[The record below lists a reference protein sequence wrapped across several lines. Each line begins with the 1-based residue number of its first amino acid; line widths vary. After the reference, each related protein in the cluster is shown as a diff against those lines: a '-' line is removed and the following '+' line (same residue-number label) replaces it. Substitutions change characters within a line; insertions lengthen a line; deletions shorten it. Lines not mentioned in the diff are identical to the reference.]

1 MTPERWE
8 QVQALLHEAIAVRP
22 EERAH
27 YLDIAC
33 GDDRSLRGEVDEL
46 LLAHD
51 RPGTLDSLAGGQI
64 APYVAEL
71 RRPRSESADPIPK
84 PPRFTDLERLGGGG
98 MGVVYRARDS
108 MLDRTVAL
116 KFLSRQLGTD
126 AEAKARFIAEAQAA
140 AALEH
145 PNICTIYEIDETRD
159 GQLYMAMPYYEG
171 ETLKERIA
179 RGPLPVAHALAIA
192 LEVARGLGKA
202 HERGI
207 VHRDI
212 KPANVVITTDGLVKI
227 LDFGI
232 AKLGGANVT
241 QPGALLGTVAYMS
254 PEQAA
259 SEAVDQRTDV
269 WALGVVL
276 YEMLAGVRPFH
287 GEDSRAVIYA
297 IQSSDAEPVR
307 ARRDDIPAALDAMLA
322 TALARRPADRFQSMH
337 DFIDEMT
344 SLEFLLTPAALAA
357 PLRSPPVQSGAGSA
371 SLSLDDERGE
381 VTVLVSILSGYAS
394 LIERCAPEEVERVT
408 SRVRN
413 VTVDVIRRHGG
424 HIEELDGDRLRAI
437 FGIPEMHEDDAV
449 RAIRAALA
457 LHHEVREVADSTA
470 AGPGRTIRMQSGV
483 HTGSVVVQRLRRPGR
498 DYKVAGAAVN
508 GAARLASLA
517 MSDAI
522 LTSPECQR
530 LVAPFFAMRECAPVM
545 LDAGMPPITP
555 YIVHGESGHSTRL
568 EAAMRTGLTPYTGRG
583 VELAAL
589 ENRLDEARRGDG
601 RFVAVVGDVGAGK
614 SRLLY
619 ELRRGVEEEDVRV
632 LRGRC
637 QSYGGTTPYLPFIEA
652 LRDLLGVGVRDRDGH
667 AAEALAAKVY
677 AVDASLESCIP
688 LYLHLL
694 SMPTDA
700 YPVPRHL
707 QGERFQ
713 AAMLDALVAIFTMCA
728 RERPTLILLED
739 WHWVDVASRD
749 VLRQLVAMLP
759 TCPLLVVAS
768 CRPDDAIEWGSA
780 EHQSTIHLGPLARD
794 ASVAIMRSVLH
805 ADRISPALARHVHE
819 RTAGNPFFLEE
830 VCQTLMEEGALTISD
845 GEAVATDAS
854 GAVHFPATVQAV
866 IRSRLDRLQRD
877 EREVLRVASV
887 IGREFARDV
896 LEYVLAGAIDPSRPL
911 DRLAS
916 AGLIQQTSVVPEPS
930 YRFKHVLTQEVTYET
945 LLEHQR
951 RTLHG
956 AVGRALEKLRPDVET
971 RLELLARHFSRAE
984 LWRDAVGYGVRAAE
998 RATALSQFSDALGTL
1013 ERSQSWLLHLADDDE
1028 RRELLAGILL
1038 RQERLCETLGLRGR
1052 QQQLVDD
1059 LIALLAPAG
1068 SSATLAEAYLRQ
1080 GDIYT
1085 LLRRFDAADRALGT
1099 ALRMTRERGDAA
1111 GERNALRSIGLL
1123 RWHEGNNAAALAL
1136 AENALEIDRERRD
1149 EHAVAGDIANIGIIL
1164 KNMGELDRARGVL
1177 EEALAME
1184 VVNEDPLK
1192 RSFVFHNLANVH
1204 RALGDNEKALDY
1216 LRRANELAAEP
1227 KLPIQRS
1234 FHLTAMAHI
1243 YLQQGMV
1250 DEALRVYGQAV
1261 ELSRTA
1267 HHADGLAQELR
1278 MLGELLFGLG
1288 RFAEALPHYAEA
1300 IGLFAQLEDHR
1311 SEAAMWTRVADVH
1324 ERDGAFQEAGA
1335 AWRTARS
1342 LHRRM
1347 ENSRAELEALE
1358 GMARCERRLHAADAI
1373 PLYEEAVGLAA
1384 AGGDLRREGALHNQL
1399 GIVHWEGGRYAAA
1412 LRHYETALRIFRGLD
1427 DTVHEGLM
1435 LNSMGAT
1442 LQRLLRYEEARTVLE
1457 QGLEINRRTGERLLE
1472 AHSLAALGDVYRA
1485 IGRLDE
1491 AEAQYTSALE
1501 LRRAMHDPA
1510 GEGWMLHNIA
1520 CLYIERGAADAAA
1533 RYSSLAK
1540 ERAERSGNAR
1550 LLAACAAAP
1559 AGPLRARTRKP
1570 TRG

>member
-51 RPGTLDSLAGGQI
+51 RPGTLDSLASGNI

-71 RRPRSESADPIPK
+71 RRPRSEPADPIPK

-159 GQLYMAMPYYEG
+159 GQLYMAMPFYEG

-259 SEAVDQRTDV
+259 SEVVDQRTDV

-276 YEMLAGVRPFH
+276 YEMLAGVRPFR

-297 IQSSDAEPVR
+297 IQSSDLEPIR
-307 ARRDDIPAALDAMLA
+307 AQRDDIPAALDAVLA
-322 TALARRPADRFQSMH
+322 TALAKRPADRFQSMR

-344 SLEFLLTPAALAA
+344 SLEFLLAPAALAT
-357 PLRSPPVQSGAGSA
+357 PLDSPRPPGGRVGT
-371 SLSLDDERGE
+371 SLSLDDERRE
-381 VTVLVSILSGYAS
+381 VTALVSILSGYAS
-394 LIERCAPEEVERVT
+394 LIERCPPDEVERVT

-437 FGIPEMHEDDAV
+437 FGVPEVHEDDVV
-449 RAIRAALA
+449 RATRAALA
-457 LHHEVREVADSTA
+457 LHHAVRQVAAAVAD
-470 AGPGRTIRMQSGV
+470 GPAHAIRMQSGV
-483 HTGSVVVQRLRRPGR
+483 HTGSVVVQRLRRPGH
-498 DYKVAGAAVN
+498 DYHVAGTAVD
-508 GAARLASLA
+508 GAARLAALA
-517 MSDAI
+517 MPDAI

-530 LVAPFFAMRECAPVM
+530 LVAPFFATSECAPVL
-545 LDAGMPPITP
+545 LDAGTPPITP
-555 YIVHGESGHSTRL
+555 YVVQGESGFSTRL
-568 EAAMRTGLTPYTGRG
+568 EAAMQTGLTPYTGRG
-583 VELAAL
+583 MELTTL
-589 ENRLDEARRGDG
+589 EGRLDEALRGEG
-601 RFVAVVGDVGAGK
+601 RFVVVVGEAGVGK

-619 ELRRGVEEEDVRV
+619 ELRRKVADGGAR
-632 LRGRC
+632 LLGGRC

-652 LRDLLGVGVRDRDGH
+652 LRQLLGVGVHDRD
-667 AAEALAAKVY
+667 AEAADALAERTRAI
-677 AVDASLESCIP
+677 DPSLESCIP

-694 SMPTDA
+694 SIPTDA
-700 YPVPRHL
+700 YPLPRHL

-728 RERPTLILLED
+728 RERPTLILFED

-759 TCPLLVVAS
+759 TCPLLVVVS
-768 CRPDDAIEWGSA
+768 CRPDDAMEWGSA
-780 EHQSTIHLGPLARD
+780 EHQTTIHLGPLEPD
-794 ASVAIMRSVLH
+794 ASIAIMRSVLH
-805 ADRISPALARHVHE
+805 AEQISPALAHQLHE
-819 RTAGNPFFLEE
+819 RTGGNPFFLEE
-830 VCQTLMEEGALTISD
+830 VCQTLLEEGALTVSD
-845 GEAVATDAS
+845 GVAVAADAS
-854 GAVHFPATVQAV
+854 GVVHFPATVQAV
-866 IRSRLDRLQRD
+866 IRSRLDRLERD

-887 IGREFARDV
+887 IGREFSRDV
-896 LEYVLAGAIDPSRPL
+896 LEHVLAGAMDPSRPL
-911 DRLAS
+911 DRLAR
-916 AGLIQQTSVVPEPS
+916 AGLIQQTSVVPEQN

-956 AVGRALEKLRPDVET
+956 AVGRALEKLRPGVGT
-971 RLELLARHFSRAE
+971 RLELLARHFSGAE
-984 LWRDAVGYGVRAAE
+984 LWRDAVSYGLRAAE

-1013 ERSQSWLLHLADDDE
+1013 ERSQSWLLHLAADDE

-1059 LIALLAPAG
+1059 LIALLVPAG
-1068 SSATLAEAYLRQ
+1068 SSAMLAEAYLRQ

-1123 RWHEGNNAAALAL
+1123 RWHEGNNAEALAL
-1136 AENALEIDRERRD
+1136 AENALEIDREHRD
-1149 EHAVAGDIANIGIIL
+1149 EHAVAGDLANIGIIL
-1164 KNMGELDRARGVL
+1164 KNMGELDEAREVL
-1177 EEALAME
+1177 EEALEMT

-1204 RALGDNEKALDY
+1204 RALGESEKALAY
-1216 LRRANELAAEP
+1216 LQRANELAAEP

-1234 FHLTAMAHI
+1234 FHLTAIAHI

-1250 DEALRVYGQAV
+1250 DEALRIYGQAV

-1288 RFAEALPHYAEA
+1288 RFAEALPHFAEA

-1311 SEAAMWTRVADVH
+1311 SEAAMWTRVADIH
-1324 ERDGAFQEAGA
+1324 ERDGAFEEAGA

-1347 ENSRAELEALE
+1347 ENSRAELDALE
-1358 GMARCERRLHAADAI
+1358 GMARSARRLHAAEAI
-1373 PLYEEAVGLAA
+1373 ALYEEAAGLAA
-1384 AGGDLRREGALHNQL
+1384 TSGDLHREGSLHNQL
-1399 GIVHWEGGRYAAA
+1399 GIVHWEGGHYAGA
-1412 LRHYETALRIFRGLD
+1412 LRHYETALRIFRDLD
-1427 DTVHEGLM
+1427 DRVHEGLM

-1457 QGLEINRRTGERLLE
+1457 QGLGINRQTGERLLE

-1501 LRRAMHDPA
+1501 VRRAMHDPA

-1520 CLYIERGAADAAA
+1520 RLYSERGAPDAAA
-1533 RYSSLAK
+1533 RYSSLAMEK
-1540 ERAERSGNAR
+1540 AERSGNAR
-1550 LLAACAAAP
+1550 LLAACAAVP
-1559 AGPLRARTRKP
+1559 NERVRART
-1570 TRG
+1570 